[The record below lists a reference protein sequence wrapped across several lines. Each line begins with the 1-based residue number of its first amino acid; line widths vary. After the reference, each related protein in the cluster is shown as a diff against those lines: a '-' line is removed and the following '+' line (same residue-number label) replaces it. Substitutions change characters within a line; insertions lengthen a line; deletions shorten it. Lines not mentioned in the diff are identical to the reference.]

1 VLSANA
7 TPRIAQAMEDAVEMI
22 SCTLGNGM
30 CLAMEDFELA
40 LPAMELLFG
49 HLSPVFKGRV
59 IAFSGPRLSDGALL
73 CWSLEPETIVVALEG
88 SKAIAVHVGQRDV
101 RVSAAAETTAEHQE
115 E

>member
-1 VLSANA
+1 
-7 TPRIAQAMEDAVEMI
+7 MI

-40 LPAMELLFG
+40 LPAMELPFG
-49 HLSPVFKGRV
+49 HLSPVCKGRV